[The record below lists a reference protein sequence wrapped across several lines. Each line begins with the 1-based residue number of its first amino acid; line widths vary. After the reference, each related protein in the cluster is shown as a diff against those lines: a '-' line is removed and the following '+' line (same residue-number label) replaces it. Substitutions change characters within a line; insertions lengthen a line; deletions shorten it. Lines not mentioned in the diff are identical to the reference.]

1 MEKVNSFAERISS
14 RLEQHRHE
22 LADKQQQLDGR
33 MKELLDQKERLATIA
48 KRKIDSIIL
57 PRMEELALHFD
68 NAKVVALHTDSDYNC
83 LCVFD
88 HTPRFP
94 ATVKLLIALR
104 PGKDEH
110 LTARYNLNIFPVL
123 MEFNGNSE
131 EIFPLDCD
139 EELLASWVEDR
150 ILEFIDTYL
159 RLETHPFYQKD
170 NTVIDIVCGMRI
182 SSTSATSSVEKDGRT
197 FYFCSEHCKDAF
209 IKG

>member
-1 MEKVNSFAERISS
+1 MEKVNSFAERISN

-22 LADKQQQLDGR
+22 LADKQLQLDGR

-83 LCVFD
+83 LCEFS
-88 HTPRFP
+88 HTPQFP
-94 ATVKLLIALR
+94 ATVRFDIAIL
-104 PGKDEH
+104 PGENESF
-110 LTARYNLNIFPVL
+110 TIRYNLNIFPVL
-123 MEFNGNSE
+123 MEYKRNYE
-131 EIFPLDCD
+131 EVFPLEGED
-139 EELLASWVEDR
+139 EALSVWVENR
-150 ILEFIDTYL
+150 ILDFVNTYL

-170 NTVIDIVCGMRI
+170 NIVLDIVCGMRI
-182 SSTSATSSVEKDGRT
+182 PSTAATSSVEKDGRT